1 MDSSKFSDKCIN
13 ESVPPT
19 LAFRNLFFTNQDSSA
34 EERSLST
41 IKTHKSKKTSK
52 SHSNSIFQ
60 SNVSYPLSI
69 LKNSNSGLSN
79 GLVIHS
85 ATVKSKG
92 KTEYHRSNEELT
104 KPIYFSLN
112 NIHFKYSSFFKCI
125 AANFN

>member
-1 MDSSKFSDKCIN
+1 MESSKFSDKCIN

-19 LAFRNLFFTNQDSSA
+19 MAFRNIFFLNQDSSG
-34 EERSLST
+34 EDRSLRNSTSHLST

-69 LKNSNSGLSN
+69 LKNSNSVLSN
-79 GLVIHS
+79 GCVIHS

-92 KTEYHRSNEELT
+92 KTEYHKSNEDLT

-112 NIHFKYSSFFKCI
+112 NINFK
-125 AANFN
+125 